1 MQTTTRRLASGGARQ
16 ATLRAPRTS
25 AELAAYRSELL
36 RLLQEAFAGP
46 AWHGSSLRATLRGV
60 DADEAL
66 WQAPGTRNRI
76 WDLVNHAAYTRH
88 LVRRRLAPSTVEDF
102 PMVVE
107 RSWWPRMELNGLTP
121 EAAWR
126 RDRALLDTQHGLLVE
141 LVRSLPAKRLGERR
155 PGKKHVFGVEISGV
169 ALHDTYHGG
178 QIALIRRMKRELEP

>member
-1 MQTTTRRLASGGARQ
+1 MQTTTRRHRSNASRP
-16 ATLRAPRTS
+16 ATSRVPKTS

-36 RLLQEAFAGP
+36 RLLEEAFAGP
-46 AWHGSSLRATLRGV
+46 AWHGSSLRAALRGV

-66 WQAPGTRNRI
+66 WRAPGTQNRI
-76 WDLVNHAAYTRH
+76 WDLVNHATYTRH
-88 LVRRRLAPSTVEDF
+88 LVRRRLDPSNVEEF

-107 RSWWPRMELNGLTP
+107 RSWWPRMELNDLAP

-126 RDRALLDTQHGLLVE
+126 RDRALLDKQHVLLVE
-141 LVRSLPAKRLGERR
+141 LVRELPAKRLAERR

-178 QIALIRRMKRELEP
+178 QIALIRRMKRELAP